1 MSLLDAIA
9 GATNASQPLPWLATA
24 GQPSAEMFAAAK
36 EAGVKV
42 VIDLRDPMEQRP
54 FDEPATLRGL
64 GIEYINI
71 PVSPGALSTAT
82 LEKILA
88 ALRAHAGTPTILHCA
103 SANRV
108 GGALLPYLI
117 LDEGMNEQDAV
128 DAAMRVGLRSAE
140 FMAWGSEYAR
150 SKQG

>member
-1 MSLLDAIA
+1 MSLLNALA

-24 GQPSAEMFAAAK
+24 GQPSAEQFAAAR
-36 EAGVKV
+36 EAGVQV

-54 FDEPATLRGL
+54 FDEPATLRAL

-71 PVSPGALSTAT
+71 PVSSGALSTAT

-108 GGALLPYLI
+108 GGALLPYFI
-117 LDEGMNEQDAV
+117 LDEGMSEQDGI

-140 FMAWGSEYAR
+140 FMAWGSDYAR